1 MTEFKN
7 KVVIVTGAGGGI
19 GRQHALEFA
28 RRGARVLVN
37 DLGSD
42 VRGEGGG
49 PMADSVVQEIRDSG
63 GVAVAN
69 YDSVSEPESA
79 AAIVEQAVSEFGTV
93 DILINNAGILRNRT
107 FKNTTLEDFQLVVQ
121 VHLLG
126 SSYVTHAAWPI
137 MYKKNYG
144 RIVLTTSVSGIFG
157 QFGQSAYGAA
167 KMGLLGLMNV
177 LSLEGRARGIKVN
190 CLSPGAD
197 TRMTALDA
205 ETGIDAE
212 NPRPGSHPQLVTP
225 LALYLASENAPT
237 GTVMHALS
245 GRYLRSE
252 TFANSGV
259 SLEEN
264 STYEDLLDNIAE
276 VTNMDAAEPL
286 AVPGNINAL
295 FKPHG

>member
-93 DILINNAGILRNRT
+93 DILINNAGILRT
-107 FKNTTLEDFQLVVQ
+107 VSYT
-121 VHLLG
+121 HL
-126 SSYVTHAAWPI
+126 
-137 MYKKNYG
+137 
-144 RIVLTTSVSGIFG
+144 
-157 QFGQSAYGAA
+157 
-167 KMGLLGLMNV
+167 
-177 LSLEGRARGIKVN
+177 RAH
-190 CLSPGAD
+190 
-197 TRMTALDA
+197 
-205 ETGIDAE
+205 ET
-212 NPRPGSHPQLVTP
+212 
-225 LALYLASENAPT
+225 
-237 GTVMHALS
+237 
-245 GRYLRSE
+245 
-252 TFANSGV
+252 
-259 SLEEN
+259 
-264 STYEDLLDNIAE
+264 
-276 VTNMDAAEPL
+276 
-286 AVPGNINAL
+286 
-295 FKPHG
+295 

>member
-1 MTEFKN
+1 
-7 KVVIVTGAGGGI
+7 
-19 GRQHALEFA
+19 
-28 RRGARVLVN
+28 
-37 DLGSD
+37 
-42 VRGEGGG
+42 
-49 PMADSVVQEIRDSG
+49 
-63 GVAVAN
+63 
-69 YDSVSEPESA
+69 
-79 AAIVEQAVSEFGTV
+79 
-93 DILINNAGILRNRT
+93 
-107 FKNTTLEDFQLVVQ
+107 
-121 VHLLG
+121 
-126 SSYVTHAAWPI
+126 
-137 MYKKNYG
+137 MYEKNYG

-177 LSLEGRARGIKVN
+177 LSLEGRSRGIKVN

-212 NPRPGSHPQLVTP
+212 NPRPGSHPHLVTP